1 MKFQDIPHK
10 LVNKEF
16 VIVSELTTLVNLKN
30 KILYRDIE
38 IGENKYYY
46 TLIGYPINKNRTET
60 RVTWLY
66 M

>member
-1 MKFQDIPHK
+1 MNIQDIPQK
-10 LVNKEF
+10 LINKDF
-16 VIVSELTTLVNLKN
+16 VIVSELTTLVEFKN
-30 KILYRDIE
+30 KNLYKDIA

-60 RVTWLY
+60 RVALLY